1 MTPHRLFGYSQL
13 ELNVIF
19 PRVKADRRFLTKK
32 PVPGKERL
40 RLFPHFTKFSF
51 FGVSFDWFLALLV
64 FSVIGYMAA
73 THARLTLFH
82 HII

>member
-1 MTPHRLFGYSQL
+1 MTPHRLFGCSQL

-19 PRVKADRRFLTKK
+19 SRVKAYRRFLTKK
-32 PVPGKERL
+32 PVPGK
-40 RLFPHFTKFSF
+40 HFTKFSF
-51 FGVSFDWFLALLV
+51 FGVSFDRFLALVV

>member
-51 FGVSFDWFLALLV
+51 FLGQF
-64 FSVIGYMAA
+64 
-73 THARLTLFH
+73 
-82 HII
+82 

>member
-40 RLFPHFTKFSF
+40 RPAFHKVFLFLGQF
-51 FGVSFDWFLALLV
+51 
-64 FSVIGYMAA
+64 
-73 THARLTLFH
+73 
-82 HII
+82 

>member
-51 FGVSFDWFLALLV
+51 FGSVLIGSLRYLYFL
-64 FSVIGYMAA
+64 
-73 THARLTLFH
+73 
-82 HII
+82 